1 MDLMHSKSQVS
12 NIYRQLV
19 DDLHQIKE
27 KIVFDADD

>member
-1 MDLMHSKSQVS
+1 MDLVNSKSQVS